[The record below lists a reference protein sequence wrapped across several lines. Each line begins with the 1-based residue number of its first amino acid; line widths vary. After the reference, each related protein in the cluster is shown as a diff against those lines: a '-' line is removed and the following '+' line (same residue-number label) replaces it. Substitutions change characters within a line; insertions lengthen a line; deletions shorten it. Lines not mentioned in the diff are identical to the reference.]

1 MDLFEQTLKKHTLRA
16 FGLAEKR
23 AADHLKWFES
33 DRLVGAF
40 DVYDGKDASSGY
52 SFAIASALCTLG
64 ASGCKPYDEK
74 LDAWIS
80 APSIERK
87 NLYMRGFLYNQD
99 DLIKAAKEEFAAIRA
114 ASETVELPSVLTGAR
129 VQKLAKGLISGFKA
143 IDSAFGE
150 WTSNQDQKFSRNW
163 SKPSTVGKLT
173 GKLLANQELKRYG
186 LEIVVF
192 HKVSEIT
199 RTIFRKGMGGTFDK
213 GLVACLG
220 GLLYARLGE
229 LTEKLAFDELM
240 LKVAPEKLA
249 EGHKKRSAERNREL
263 AERKAQK
270 KALRVAEKVDDSLEV
285 VVEDARAK
293 AQAKVKSSLD
303 ELVGRREIPANGYH
317 QARIGVLLGC
327 IELVGLAEKL
337 RHNGA
342 NPFDWNPRTALE
354 IGGSIMSVGS
364 MVTDTIYTAA
374 KSIREVEP
382 LKSITPLNR
391 SADIMRGGLKL
402 GAGVLSIGAGA
413 CSARLDW
420 LKAKEEKDPGFAL
433 IYVCAPRP
441 GYGSTAFTAL
451 GAFSYC
457 QPACKHIAQRY
468 AANSARNRA
477 LLAAGKLAG
486 ALATRVRLLGGQR
499 A

>member
-1 MDLFEQTLKKHTLRA
+1 MPDGRAAPSERSGVRPIDATERSIERERAELERAHAQGSLGDAQYKEATRKLDDTARKASATEERSEEEARAEAVAAWRSKYESRLDRGEMDLFEQTLKKHTLRA

-249 EGHKKRSAERNREL
+249 EGHKKRRAERNREL

-303 ELVGRREIPANGYH
+303 ELAGRREIPANGYH

-342 NPFDWNPRTALE
+342 NPLDWNPRTALE
-354 IGGSIMSVGS
+354 IRGLDHVGGEHG
-364 MVTDTIYTAA
+364 DRHDLHR
-374 KSIREVEP
+374 REV
-382 LKSITPLNR
+382 
-391 SADIMRGGLKL
+391 
-402 GAGVLSIGAGA
+402 
-413 CSARLDW
+413 
-420 LKAKEEKDPGFAL
+420 DP
-433 IYVCAPRP
+433 
-441 GYGSTAFTAL
+441 
-451 GAFSYC
+451 
-457 QPACKHIAQRY
+457 
-468 AANSARNRA
+468 
-477 LLAAGKLAG
+477 
-486 ALATRVRLLGGQR
+486 
-499 A
+499 